1 MADRKYNNKF
11 IILHVILFVI
21 ITILIISTVASDSTL
36 EAPTSDDTQYIIM
49 GYNIQKYGTFSIDDS
64 DIENPETTAY
74 R

>member
-49 GYNIQKYGTFSIDDS
+49 GYNIQ
-64 DIENPETTAY
+64 
-74 R
+74 